1 MKINTPITNNAVEMK
16 DNCIL
21 VSHTNLK
28 GIITYCN
35 QDFINISGFT
45 EQELLGKNHNLVRHP
60 DMPSAAYQNLWDT
73 LKKEQTWTGIVKN
86 RCKNGDYYWVKANV
100 TQIKENGKVVGYM
113 SVRTKPSSDEISN
126 AEALYEKLKNGEA
139 SLEPTFWQK
148 YNILYNLSICNKLR
162 LIGASFI
169 LPIMILLV
177 MFAMEKTKEIN
188 FAQTELT
195 GVEYI
200 SPLRQLMSDIAKHR
214 GMTNALLNGDESF
227 REKLPE
233 VRNNITKDIQLVESI
248 HQRLGEKLKVND
260 AWQTVKASWGQLGEK
275 AIKLPASISF
285 SQHTALLE
293 NIIALVSRVGNSSRL
308 IMDPEID
315 SNYLMQLI
323 VLRVPELNNLLG
335 ILRGR
340 GAGIIAS
347 GELNE
352 SDKASITQLYTLMKK
367 RVDQTIHGLNIVF
380 ENNAQLKVL
389 MSTQFDDF
397 KQDTGDFIKLIE
409 SSMLQNDNLEL
420 YNAKTFFASGTNAI
434 VRSSELFDESA
445 KQLTALLNARID
457 KSYKGMF
464 IELGVIVILIL
475 LSVSLTIFVSKL
487 MTRASK
493 QTLQVFN
500 SIGNGKFDNDIEI
513 ETQDELGEMLQELK
527 ALQTRLSVD
536 IKTAQDDATKFG
548 RIKTA
553 LDVAG
558 TNMMMADANNTII
571 YMNEAVQEMFD
582 NIKDTL
588 KENIAN
594 FDINHLLGQNIDVFH
609 QDPSHQKNPLKNL
622 KKTYVSKFSVGDVD
636 LQITANPVYANDG
649 ERLGTVVEWQDQTA
663 QNKVINRLV
672 DAAHSGDF
680 STLEVGNSKDQA
692 YIDLASNIN
701 NMLGTTGST
710 IDEVVNVLE
719 GLARGDLSKTIE
731 GEYHGVFKRLQTSVN
746 TTISKLSGVI
756 EVLKSHSD
764 GSASAAHEV
773 SGTATDIGHGSSEQ
787 AASLEEISS
796 SMEQMSANVR
806 QSADNAGQTEQIAQK
821 VASDAEESGQSVT
834 EAVVAMKDIAEK
846 ISIIEE
852 IARQTNLLA
861 LNAAIE
867 AARAG
872 EHGKGFAVVAD
883 EVRKLAER
891 SQKAAEEIGTLST
904 STVVKA
910 EQAGEKLL
918 KLVPDIQKT
927 AELVQE
933 ISLASREQDVGSEE
947 INRALQQLD
956 QTVQRSAAS
965 SEELAA
971 SAGVLSRQAEE
982 QRETMSFFTLNE
994 AAAKTQVER
1003 RSKSSPG
1010 ARLRTETVNLQAAN
1024 GEFVMGD
1031 DYDNE
1036 AFVKF

>member
-1 MKINTPITNNAVEMK
+1 MPVTDNAVEMK

-45 EQELLGKNHNLVRHP
+45 EDELIGKNHNLVRHP
-60 DMPSAAYQNLWDT
+60 DMPAAAYQNLWDT
-73 LKKEQTWTGIVKN
+73 LKKGQTWTGIVKN
-86 RCKNGDYYWVKANV
+86 RCKKGDYYWVKANV
-100 TQIKENGKVVGYM
+100 TPIKKDGDIIGYM
-113 SVRTKPSSDEISN
+113 SVRTKPSRDEISN
-126 AEALYEKLKNGEA
+126 AEALYEKLKSGEA
-139 SLEPTFWQK
+139 SLEPTVWQK
-148 YNILYNLSICNKLR
+148 YNILYRLSIRNKLR
-162 LIGASFI
+162 LISASFI
-169 LPIMILLV
+169 FPIMILLF

-188 FAQTELT
+188 FAETELT

-200 SPLRQLMSDIAKHR
+200 SPLRVLMSDIAKHR
-214 GMTNALLNGDESF
+214 GMTNALLNGNESF
-227 REKLPE
+227 KDKLPE
-233 VRNNITKDIQLVESI
+233 VRNNIAKDIQKIESI
-248 HQRLGEKLKVND
+248 HQHLGKQLKID
-260 AWQTVKASWGQLGEK
+260 EAWQAVKTDWNQLAEK
-275 AIKLPASISF
+275 ATKLPAAESF
-285 SQHTALLE
+285 SRHTDLLE
-293 NIIALVSRVGNSSRL
+293 NIITLISRVADSSRL

-315 SNYLMQLI
+315 SNYLMELI
-323 VLRVPELNNLLG
+323 VLRIPELNNLLG
-335 ILRGR
+335 ILRGK
-340 GAGIIAS
+340 GTGIISS
-347 GELNE
+347 GDI
-352 SDKASITQLYTLMKK
+352 SDSDRATIAQLHALMKK
-367 RVDQTIHGLNIVF
+367 RVDQTIRSMNIVF
-380 ENNAQLKVL
+380 ENNTRLMSV

-397 KQDTGDFIKLIE
+397 KQHTGDFIKLIE
-409 SSMLQNDNLEL
+409 SKILQGNTPEP
-420 YNAKTFFASGTNAI
+420 YQAEKFFNTGTNAI
-434 VRSSELFDESA
+434 AKSSELFDESA

-457 KSYKGMF
+457 KSYKVMF
-464 IELGVIVILIL
+464 IELGLMLIFIA
-475 LSVSLTIFVSKL
+475 LSIALTIFVSKL

-513 ETQDELGEMLQELK
+513 ETQDELGELLQELK

-558 TNMMMADANNTII
+558 TNMMMADANNNII
-571 YMNEAVQEMFD
+571 YMNAAVQEMFE

-588 KENIAN
+588 EQNIPD
-594 FDINHLLGQNIDVFH
+594 FDIDHLLGQNIDVFH
-609 QDPSHQKNPLKNL
+609 KKPSHQQDLLKNL
-622 KKTYVSKFSVGDVD
+622 KKTYVSKISVGNVD
-636 LQITANPVYANDG
+636 LQITANPVYAKDG
-649 ERLGTVVEWQDQTA
+649 ERVGTVVEWQDQTA

-672 DAAHSGDF
+672 DASVSGDF

-701 NMLGTTGST
+701 NMLQTTGGT

-719 GLARGDLSKTIE
+719 GLAQGDLTRTIE
-731 GEYHGVFKRLQTSVN
+731 GEYHGVFKRLQNGVN

-756 EVLKSHSD
+756 EVLKDHSD
-764 GSASAAHEV
+764 GSASAALEV
-773 SGTATDIGHGSSEQ
+773 SSTATDIGQGSSEQ

-821 VASDAEESGQSVT
+821 VACDAEESGQSVT

-891 SQKAAEEIGTLST
+891 SQKAAEEIGDLSG
-904 STVVKA
+904 STVTKA
-910 EQAGEKLL
+910 EQAGEQLL

-933 ISLASREQDVGSEE
+933 ISLASREQDTGSEE
-947 INRALQQLD
+947 INRALQKLD

-971 SAGVLSRQAEE
+971 SAGVLSKQAEE
-982 QRETMSFFTLNE
+982 QRETMSFFTLDE
-994 AAAKTQVER
+994 TATSTPVER
-1003 RSKSSPG
+1003 RNSNSSG
-1010 ARLRTETVNLQAAN
+1010 AKMRSETDHPKTSDSEYSMA
-1024 GEFVMGD
+1024 E
-1031 DYDNE
+1031 DYGNE

>member
-1 MKINTPITNNAVEMK
+1 MKINMPITNNAVEMK
-16 DNCIL
+16 DSCIL

-35 QDFINISGFT
+35 QDFINISGYT
-45 EQELLGKNHNLVRHP
+45 EDELIGKNHNLVRHP
-60 DMPSAAYQNLWDT
+60 DMPSAAYQDLWST
-73 LKKEQTWTGIVKN
+73 LKKGQTWTGIVKN

-100 TQIKENGKVVGYM
+100 TQIKEQGDIVGYM

-126 AEALYEKLKNGEA
+126 AEALYEKIKKGEA

-148 YNILYNLSICNKLR
+148 YNFLHSLSICNKLR

-169 LPIMILLV
+169 LPIIIL
-177 MFAMEKTKEIN
+177 MAIFAMEKNQEIN
-188 FAQTELT
+188 FSKMELT

-200 SPLRQLMSDIAKHR
+200 SPLIVLMSDITKHR
-214 GMTNALLNGDESF
+214 GITNALLNGDDSF

-233 VRNNITKDIQLVESI
+233 VRNNIAKDIQLIESI
-248 HQRLGEKLKVND
+248 HKRLGEKLKVND
-260 AWQTVKASWGQLGEK
+260 AWQEVKSSWNQLGEQ
-275 AIKLPASISF
+275 AVNLPAATSF
-285 SQHTALLE
+285 KQHTELLE
-293 NIIALVSRVGNSSRL
+293 NIITLISRVGDSSRL

-323 VLRVPELNNLLG
+323 VLRIPELNNLLG
-335 ILRGR
+335 ILRGK
-340 GAGIIAS
+340 GSGIIAS
-347 GELNE
+347 GELSE
-352 SDKASITQLYTLMKK
+352 SDKATITQLHTLMTK
-367 RVDQTIHGLNIVF
+367 RVKQTIHNLDIVF
-380 ENNAQLKVL
+380 ENNTRLKNLMGTQLN
-389 MSTQFDDF
+389 DF
-397 KQDTGDFIKLIE
+397 KQSTNNFTQLIE
-409 SSMLQNDNLEL
+409 SSLLQNSNPAL
-420 YNAKTFFASGTNAI
+420 YDSKTFFSTGTDAI
-434 VRSSELFDESA
+434 VKSSKLFNESA
-445 KQLTALLNARID
+445 KQLTALLNTRIN
-457 KSYKGMF
+457 KYYTKMS
-464 IELGVIVILIL
+464 IELGIMLVLIA
-475 LSVSLTIFVSKL
+475 LSVSLTLFVSRL

-500 SIGNGKFDNDIEI
+500 NIGNGKFDSDIKI

-536 IKTAQDDATKFG
+536 IKTARDDATKFG

-558 TNMMMADANNTII
+558 TNIMMADANNTII
-571 YMNEAVQEMFD
+571 YMNKAVQEMFD

-588 KENIAN
+588 VENIPN
-594 FDINHLLGQNIDVFH
+594 FNINHLLGQSIDVFH
-609 QDPSHQKNPLKNL
+609 QHPSHQKNLLKNL
-622 KKTYVSKFSVGDVD
+622 KETYVSKVSVGDVD

-672 DAAHSGDF
+672 DASYSGDF

-692 YIDLASNIN
+692 YIDLAKNIN
-701 NMLGTTGST
+701 NMLETTGST

-719 GLARGDLSKTIE
+719 GLAQGDLSKTIE

-756 EVLKSHSD
+756 EVLKDHSD
-764 GSASAAHEV
+764 GSTSASLEVSSAA
-773 SGTATDIGHGSSEQ
+773 TNIGQGSSEQ

-806 QSADNAGQTEQIAQK
+806 QSADNAGQTEKIAQK
-821 VASDAEESGQSVT
+821 VANDAEESGQSVS

-891 SQKAAEEIGTLST
+891 SQKAAEEIGALSG

-910 EQAGEKLL
+910 EQAGEQLL
-918 KLVPDIQKT
+918 KLVPEIQKT

-933 ISLASREQDVGSEE
+933 ISQASREQDIGSEE

-971 SAGVLSRQAEE
+971 SAGILSRQAEE
-982 QRETMSFFTLNE
+982 QRETMSFFTL
-994 AAAKTQVER
+994 AKTTTTPQVER
-1003 RSKSSPG
+1003 RNENSPG
-1010 ARLRTETVNLQAAN
+1010 ARLRAETTNTRTKN
-1024 GEFVMGD
+1024 NEFITGD
-1031 DYDNE
+1031 NYDNE